1 MSAPVDVLAVLVALG
16 EQARRHGGYPSFVT
30 IEMAIDAVAELIRC
44 DLDYDDVT
52 DGARWRAL
60 PDERVC
66 ELACRYCGDDAATRE
81 RITAA
86 VKAARMHA
94 IARVQGGA
102 A

>member
-1 MSAPVDVLAVLVALG
+1 MSANVDVLAVLRAARDSVPAEQLLDYCAAVA
-16 EQARRHGGYPSFVT
+16 
-30 IEMAIDAVAELIRC
+30 AVAELIRC

-94 IARVQGGA
+94 LARCRGEA
-102 A
+102 